1 MNVFT
6 LSTLMVV
13 SFVVCAVTFT
23 SMGILF
29 WTSLAVFAYTCCEA
43 NKNYERYKS
52 ELDEHYGRDQKFH

>member
-29 WTSLAVFAYTCCEA
+29 WTSLAVFAYTCCKSS
-43 NKNYERYKS
+43 KNHERYKS
-52 ELDEHYGRDQKFH
+52 ELDERYGRDQKFH